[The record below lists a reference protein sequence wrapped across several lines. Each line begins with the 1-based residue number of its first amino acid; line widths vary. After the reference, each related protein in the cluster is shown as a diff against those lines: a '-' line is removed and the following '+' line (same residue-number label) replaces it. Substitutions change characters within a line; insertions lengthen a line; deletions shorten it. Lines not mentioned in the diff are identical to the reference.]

1 MFILLPSS
9 SLRRNDRDGSRRFC
23 HLSGVLDKDYL
34 RGKVAMMVP
43 IDDILADSEEFEL
56 REARRARI
64 AEEATKRSE
73 SEQDLPPVTFEWDGS
88 S

>member
-1 MFILLPSS
+1 
-9 SLRRNDRDGSRRFC
+9 
-23 HLSGVLDKDYL
+23 
-34 RGKVAMMVP
+34 MMVP

-64 AEEATKRSE
+64 AEEAKKRSE